1 MDDLKSYTRQAGSF
15 RDPSGHIVIRN
26 GEVFRQVNKVYKEYF
41 DFMTSSGLYKR
52 LVDNGLLI
60 PHEEIESEPNNF
72 PQVYKLLKPER
83 INFISYPYEWS
94 FSEFKGAAL
103 ATLQVQKEALRHGM
117 ILKDASNYN
126 IQFNRGKPVFIDTLS
141 FTKYEEG
148 QPWQAYRQFC
158 QHFLAPLALMSYK
171 DVRLSRMLHLYPDG
185 IPLDLA
191 SSLLPARSRL
201 SLPLLMHLHLHAKSQ
216 ARYAQKQVDV
226 RRLSLS
232 LRNLNAIIDQL
243 ESLVKHLTWRP
254 RGTEWVDYD
263 IDTSYMPEAFSHK
276 KDIVADLLNRLNP
289 ETVWDLGGNTGI
301 FSRMAGAKGAGTI
314 SFDVDPA
321 AVEINYLTCIK
332 ENSKN
337 ILPLLMDFT
346 NPSPGLGWENKERMS
361 LIERGPA
368 DTLMA
373 LALVHHLAITN
384 NTPLTG
390 IAKFFKKIGKHL
402 IIEFVPKSDPRV
414 LSMLSSRE
422 DIFTDY
428 TVQGFEQAF
437 KQHFTIESVIPIKN
451 SERIM
456 YLMTP
461 RRDK

>member
-1 MDDLKSYTRQAGSF
+1 MRDLESYNRQAGSF
-15 RDPSGHIVIRN
+15 RDPSGHIIIRN
-26 GEVFRQVNKVYKEYF
+26 GEILRQVNKVYKEHY
-41 DFMTSSGLYKR
+41 DLLISSGLYQS
-52 LVDNGLLI
+52 LVDDGLLI
-60 PHEEIESEPNNF
+60 PHEEIESEPANL
-72 PQVYKLLKPER
+72 PHVYKLLKPER
-83 INFISYPYEWS
+83 IKFISYPYEWS

-103 ATLQVQKEALRHGM
+103 ATLQIQKEALRRGM

-158 QHFLAPLALMSYK
+158 QHFLAPIALMSYK
-171 DVRLSRMLHLYPDG
+171 DVRLSRMLRLYPDG

-191 SSLLPARSRL
+191 SSLLPARTRL

-216 ARYAQKQVDV
+216 LHYAERQVDV
-226 RRLSLS
+226 RSMSLS
-232 LRNLNAIIDQL
+232 LRSLNAIIDQL

-254 RGTEWVDYD
+254 RGTEWTDYD
-263 IDTSYMPEAFSHK
+263 IDASYSPEAFSHK
-276 KDIVADLLNRLNP
+276 RDIVADFLNRLNP
-289 ETVWDLGGNTGI
+289 ETVWDLGSNTGI

-321 AVEINYLTCIK
+321 AVEINYLNCVK
-332 ENSKN
+332 ENN
-337 ILPLLMDFT
+337 EYVLPLLIDFT

-384 NTPLTG
+384 NTPLAD
-390 IAKFFKKIGKHL
+390 IADFFKKIGKHL

-414 LSMLSSRE
+414 RRMLSSRE
-422 DIFTDY
+422 DIFTNY
-428 TVQGFEQAF
+428 TVQGFEEAF
-437 KQHFTIESVIPIKN
+437 KQYFTIESVMPIKN
-451 SERIM
+451 SERTM

-461 RRDK
+461 RGD

>member
-1 MDDLKSYTRQAGSF
+1 MDDLESYNRQAGSF
-15 RDPSGHIVIRN
+15 RDPSGHIIIRN
-26 GEVFRQVNKVYKEYF
+26 GEVFRQVNKGYKEHY
-41 DFMTSSGLYKR
+41 DLLISSGLYHS
-52 LVDNGLLI
+52 LVDDGLLI
-60 PHEEIESEPNNF
+60 PHEEIESEPDNL
-72 PQVYKLLKPER
+72 PQLYKLLKPER
-83 INFISYPYEWS
+83 IKFISYPYEWS

-103 ATLQVQKEALRHGM
+103 ATLQIQKEALRHGM

-171 DVRLSRMLHLYPDG
+171 DVRLSRMLRLYPDG

-191 SSLLPARSRL
+191 SSLLPARTRL

-216 ARYAQKQVDV
+216 LHYAKRQVDV
-226 RRLSLS
+226 RSMKLSF
-232 LRNLNAIIDQL
+232 RNLNAIIDQL
-243 ESLVKHLTWRP
+243 ESLIKHLAWRP
-254 RGTEWVDYD
+254 RGTEWADYD
-263 IDTSYMPEAFSHK
+263 IDTSYSPEGFSHK
-276 KDIVADLLNRLNP
+276 KDIVADFLNRLNP

-321 AVEINYLTCIK
+321 AVEINYLNCVK
-332 ENSKN
+332 ENN
-337 ILPLLMDFT
+337 GYVLPLLIDFT

-384 NTPLTG
+384 NTPLAD
-390 IAKFFKKIGKHL
+390 IAGFFKKIGKHL

-414 LSMLSSRE
+414 RRMLSSRE

-428 TVQGFEQAF
+428 TVQGFEEAF
-437 KQHFTIESVIPIKN
+437 KQYFTIESVIPIKN
-451 SERIM
+451 SERTM

-461 RRDK
+461 RGDE